1 MRVKGGAALKRPH
14 VKLFHMAPKADDHD
28 LVKAVFGLNNI
39 NLEVWLKTLDK
50 EILKTTEKTTS
61 KNTTSKNK
69 TLKLFPGDSEEVC
82 KLPDHQQAQG
92 GDSAEHCREHQ
103 GD

>member
-28 LVKAVFGLNNI
+28 LVKAVFALNTI

-50 EILKTTEKTTS
+50 EILK
-61 KNTTSKNK
+61 KNKLRNK
-69 TLKLFPGDSEEVC
+69 TLKSFSGDSEEVC
-82 KLPDHQQAQG
+82 ELSDHQQAQG